1 MLSAVAPR
9 VASILPATHA
19 MHSPAPA
26 SVLYFPTAHAEHV
39 PPFAPEYPVLH
50 MHAVEDTLPVSEIE
64 LDGQAAHS
72 LAPSAGEYDP
82 AWHSAHASLLR
93 MDLNVPAA
101 HTPHP
106 PEPDAP

>member
-1 MLSAVAPR
+1 MLAPDETPNLPAAHSTQSDAPACAEYVPASHVRHMLSAVAPR

-64 LDGQAAHS
+64 LDGQDAH
-72 LAPSAGEYDP
+72 
-82 AWHSAHASLLR
+82 
-93 MDLNVPAA
+93 
-101 HTPHP
+101 
-106 PEPDAP
+106 